1 MDLKSALMGISF
13 AAIWAAAFTA
23 TRIVVVAMPPLL
35 ALILR
40 FGISAAIAMGLA
52 AALGQT
58 LRLTRAEWRTVIVF
72 GLCQNALYLGLN
84 WTAMQRVEAS
94 AAAIIASMMPL
105 MVAFFGWV
113 SGRERLRPRA
123 VAGLVL
129 GIAGVTLIMSVRL
142 RHGLDPIG
150 TLMCVAAVVALTVA
164 TLAVRGA
171 GGGANV
177 LMIVGAQMAVGALAL
192 VIPWALLEWGRPV
205 HWSPRLAWALGFSIL
220 LAGILATFIWFR
232 LVTRIGAVK
241 AAAFHFLSPPF
252 GVAIAA
258 LALGER
264 FGWTDVVGS
273 LIVAAGI
280 LLVQLARVQPRPAK
294 DRPGH

>member
-129 GIAGVTLIMSVRL
+129 GVVGVTLIMSVRL

-150 TLMCVAAVVALTVA
+150 TLMCVAAVVAL
-164 TLAVRGA
+164 
-171 GGGANV
+171 
-177 LMIVGAQMAVGALAL
+177 
-192 VIPWALLEWGRPV
+192 VIPSALLEWGRPV

-294 DRPGH
+294 DRPRP